1 MMPLSGSVRE
11 RRSIHDR
18 VHGSTREM
26 ERFVTKMQRFS
37 FSLSLSLSLSLCE
50 VCCVFLQSVICP
62 GATERR
68 IMKTSRPILVTRLSN
83 LGPRSAI
90 FRPSQPTRRLRS
102 FPQNPPPPKVL
113 TLKSL
118 QYVLRLARPANGE
131 RMKWTRSTALFALQ
145 MDRSAVRVE
154 EKENIIT
161 SLQQSRERGRIGRD
175 GATRRGDR
183 GAKTTR
189 PKTTTPSSSH
199 SSLVL
204 LSCLGPTIT
213 FCNVGAAALRC
224 ERKNE

>member
-1 MMPLSGSVRE
+1 M
-11 RRSIHDR
+11 
-18 VHGSTREM
+18 
-26 ERFVTKMQRFS
+26 
-37 FSLSLSLSLSLCE
+37 
-50 VCCVFLQSVICP
+50 QSVICP

-90 FRPSQPTRRLRS
+90 FRPSQPTRHLRS

-183 GAKTTR
+183 GQRRRGQKQPLHHRVTR
-189 PKTTTPSSSH
+189 RSSCF
-199 SSLVL
+199 L
-204 LSCLGPTIT
+204 
-213 FCNVGAAALRC
+213 AWALPLRFAMWAPPP
-224 ERKNE
+224 